1 MEEVPTEA
9 EVEEPQTAENV
20 TAAANQD
27 TSEQTAPLHNNTPTE
42 AAATDGGVEAGAE
55 DAQSRHGAGGMLQT
69 LEHPEEDP
77 SFPSVT

>member
-20 TAAANQD
+20 TAVANQD
-27 TSEQTAPLHNNTPTE
+27 TSEQTAPLHSNTPTE

-55 DAQSRHGAGGMLQT
+55 APIPDTPRKVCFKLWSIPRKSPVSHR
-69 LEHPEEDP
+69 
-77 SFPSVT
+77 

>member
-9 EVEEPQTAENV
+9 EVEEPQTTENV
-20 TAAANQD
+20 TDVVNQD
-27 TSEQTAPLHNNTPTE
+27 TSEQIAPPHNNTPTE
-42 AAATDGGVEAGAE
+42 ATAMDGGVEAGAE
-55 DAQSRHGAGGMLQT
+55 DAHSRHAAEGMLQT

>member
-20 TAAANQD
+20 TAVANQD

-55 DAQSRHGAGGMLQT
+55 DAHSRHAAEGLLQT